1 MKTKPEPGTR
11 VRFTLRFLKSI
22 KSIGI
27 HHTGR
32 APRVKRLVQACAC
45 ALCSTGDFICTNEP
59 SACYA
64 GTPEGVPIYRHI
76 AFENLEVCK

>member
-11 VRFTLRFLKSI
+11 VRFTSRFLKSI
-22 KSIGI
+22 GI
-27 HHTGR
+27 YTGR
-32 APRVKRLVQACAC
+32 APRDKWLGQACAC
-45 ALCSTGDFICTNEP
+45 SLCSTGDFICTNEP

-64 GTPEGVPIYRHI
+64 GTPEGAVPTYRHI